1 MKSTKKLVALLL
13 SVCLLTSF
21 LIGCSG
27 TKSSETT
34 ASSETTKV
42 SENATGTTAPAA
54 SGGSLT
60 VTSEASEE
68 AVDLT
73 AVGTTDW
80 ARWDGYDQKSSG
92 GSKISDYTL
101 LGTGTVENYDDD
113 PRQISWSDG
122 MPTESGSNN
131 NGIYVDGNGNGF
143 SIEVPAGTTAQT
155 LKLYVGGWKSSGML
169 IAHLSDGSA
178 ADFTETTEQAEDCF
192 NRVYT
197 LSFKAASEGQKLNVK
212 WLQSS
217 SGEGNV
223 SLQAAALQ

>member
-1 MKSTKKLVALLL
+1 MKSTKKLVTLLL
-13 SVCLLTSF
+13 SICLLTSL
-21 LIGCSG
+21 LIGCGG
-27 TKSSETT
+27 TKSSEAT
-34 ASSETTKV
+34 ASPETNKAP
-42 SENATGTTAPAA
+42 ENSAGTTAPAP

-92 GSKISDYTL
+92 GSKISNYTL
-101 LGTGTVENYDDD
+101 LGTGTVERYEDD

-122 MPTESGSNN
+122 MPTASGSNN
-131 NGIYVDGNGNGF
+131 NGIFIEGNGNGF

-155 LKLYVGGWKSSGML
+155 LKLYVGGWKSSGKL

-178 ADFTETTEQAEDCF
+178 ADFTETTEQAEDSF
-192 NRVYT
+192 DRVYT

-223 SLQAAALQ
+223 TLQAAVLQ